1 MIKLDKL
8 LPHDRSTLSECV
20 VGGTVYGSDMVLIK
34 NRDRNY
40 NPILHIVRQ
49 LTPYGVELCYARD
62 KYTDWCEGMNEFGIG
77 IVNTA
82 LFVKRDE
89 KDYDKA
95 KKKKARSKDG
105 RRIREALGKDNI
117 EDALKSVLTYHGGI
131 KGHTLI
137 ADGNRAYLVE
147 NTSRVK
153 PIVKKKNLHKE
164 PVIRTNHGIEHPEAG
179 YSDGPDATS
188 SELRMV
194 NATTVIHQTTEWKQ
208 LAINFKK
215 HHQDMGPKFDIV
227 RDQTKLWTS
236 SQLVMNLAEIH
247 MILYLIPGKVRYTG
261 IDNLIKKPDYKP
273 KIKVNAVQYK

>member
-20 VGGTVYGSDMVLIK
+20 IGGTVYGSDMILIK

-77 IVNTA
+77 IINTA

-117 EDALKSVLTYHGGI
+117 KDALKSVVSYHGGI

-137 ADGNRAYLVE
+137 ADGNTAYLVE

-153 PIVKKKNLHKE
+153 PIVKKKCD
-164 PVIRTNHGIEHPEAG
+164 PSR
-179 YSDGPDATS
+179 
-188 SELRMV
+188 
-194 NATTVIHQTTEWKQ
+194 
-208 LAINFKK
+208 
-215 HHQDMGPKFDIV
+215 
-227 RDQTKLWTS
+227 
-236 SQLVMNLAEIH
+236 
-247 MILYLIPGKVRYTG
+247 
-261 IDNLIKKPDYKP
+261 
-273 KIKVNAVQYK
+273 